1 MMTNPPTDGWEGA
14 CELDELQGFLKFSL
28 DSEVNVSLD
37 IDMRWALY
45 LARRGLLFLS
55 PRFAGHRITAVTLL
69 PVKEND
75 LGLWILDDGIFWAG
89 QSTGRVFTMVTK

>member
-37 IDMRWALY
+37 IDMRWALR
-45 LARRGLLFLS
+45 LARRSLLFLS
-55 PRFAGHRITAVTLL
+55 PRLTRHRITAVTLL

-75 LGLWILDDGIFWAG
+75 FGLWILGDGILWEG
-89 QSTGRVFTMVTK
+89 QSTGRIFPMVTK